1 MQETPVIIV
10 GAGPSGLAT
19 AACLN
24 TQSIPYIL
32 LEREDRFASL
42 WTKYSYDCL
51 HIHLPKQISTLPHMP
66 FPANFPTYVPK
77 DQFVQYLESYI
88 SQFNITPL
96 YRRCV
101 EEASF
106 DEGSKKWAVKARNL
120 SCGEVEEYFGRF
132 LVVASGET
140 SDPYTPEV
148 EGLDTFPGNV
158 FHSTRYKNGKGYSG
172 KKVLVVGAGNSGM
185 EVAMDLANHGAIT
198 SIVARS
204 PVQVVSKRM
213 IYLALVLVRFPI
225 VDMGAISKIK
235 SGEIQVLPAIS
246 SIRGNEVLFENGKA
260 HSFDT
265 IVFCTGFR
273 PSTNKWLKGG
283 DHLLNKGLQRTVS
296 LTTGKER
303 MGYTALDCQGQGLK
317 EQVLMPRT

>member
-1 MQETPVIIV
+1 MQETPVIVV

-24 TQSIPYIL
+24 IQSIPYIL

-77 DQFVQYLESYI
+77 DQFVQYLQSYV

-96 YRRCV
+96 YRRC
-101 EEASF
+101 
-106 DEGSKKWAVKARNL
+106 
-120 SCGEVEEYFGRF
+120 
-132 LVVASGET
+132 
-140 SDPYTPEV
+140 
-148 EGLDTFPGNV
+148 
-158 FHSTRYKNGKGYSG
+158 
-172 KKVLVVGAGNSGM
+172 
-185 EVAMDLANHGAIT
+185 
-198 SIVARS
+198 
-204 PVQVVSKRM
+204 
-213 IYLALVLVRFPI
+213 
-225 VDMGAISKIK
+225 
-235 SGEIQVLPAIS
+235 VLPAIS

-283 DHLLNKGLQRTVS
+283 DHLLNEKGIAKNNFPNNWKGKNGLYCTGLSRTGFKGASFDAQSIASDIKS
-296 LTTGKER
+296 L
-303 MGYTALDCQGQGLK
+303 L
-317 EQVLMPRT
+317 